1 VVGPQRRSPEGASA
15 EEDAARRSLPEAK
28 RGKGPERGARTERTM
43 NTVVFGVW
51 LALSRLRGGTL
62 TPAGFVRTL

>member
-1 VVGPQRRSPEGASA
+1 
-15 EEDAARRSLPEAK
+15 
-28 RGKGPERGARTERTM
+28 M